1 MLQSLKYKLGYVL
14 CCNSSKWEAD
24 LRSGGLLNTFH
35 YTVNQRPY
43 LLSLPTT
50 LLPVGNPGEA
60 MCLKGVYFDCEIYP
74 AAQSASDEQWCEEL
88 GHCEQFCG

>member
-24 LRSGGLLNTFH
+24 LRSGGLLNISLH
-35 YTVNQRPY
+35 SEPAS
-43 LLSLPTT
+43 LLSLPTS
-50 LLPVGNPGEA
+50 LLPGGNPGEA

-74 AAQSASDEQWCEEL
+74 AAQSASGEQWCEEL
-88 GHCEQFCG
+88 GHCVQFCG